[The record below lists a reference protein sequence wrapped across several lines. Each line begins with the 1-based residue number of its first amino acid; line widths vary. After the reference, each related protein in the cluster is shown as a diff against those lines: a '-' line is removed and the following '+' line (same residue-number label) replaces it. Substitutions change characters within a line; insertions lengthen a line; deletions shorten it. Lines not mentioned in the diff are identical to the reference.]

1 MTAHPAMPDARP
13 ASFVS
18 TAQVSVP
25 QAERVLF
32 KLCKHYAIKVPVVFD
47 EHRATIDFPYGVCRM
62 LRTDDVL
69 RLRCEADSAER
80 LEQIQSVMDEH
91 LVLMSRNRAL
101 VVAWERGA

>member
-18 TAQVSVP
+18 TARVSVP
-25 QAERVLF
+25 QADRVLF

-62 LRTDDVL
+62 LRIDDML
-69 RLRCEADSAER
+69 QLRCEADSSER
-80 LEQIQSVMDEH
+80 LEQIQYVMDEH